1 MPVKEGLNDELERAF
16 KMILA
21 KPEILRQI
29 HEGRIRIEPYDEAA
43 VGPASIDLTLDNKLR
58 VFNSDQ
64 HITRADIDYK
74 TLAELIDITDGYLL
88 EPGELVLGIT
98 KERITLPGDVC
109 GWLNSRSRFAR
120 IGLMS
125 HIAAPFLAPGI
136 SNRQILEI
144 YNAGRNKI
152 RLTPGMRICHV
163 VLQECQGTATYTGVW
178 KDQEL

>member
-1 MPVKEGLNDELERAF
+1 
-16 KMILA
+16 MILA
-21 KPEILRQI
+21 KPEILREI
-29 HEGRIRIEPYDEAA
+29 RDGRIKIEPFDETA
-43 VGPASIDLTLDNKLR
+43 VGPASIDLTLDDRLR
-58 VFNSDQ
+58 IFNTDE
-64 HITRADIDYK
+64 HITRADIDYR
-74 TLAELIDITDGYLL
+74 TLAKLVDIPEGYLL

-98 KERITLPGDVC
+98 RERITLPGDVC

-152 RLTPGMRICHV
+152 RLMAGMRICHL
-163 VLQECQGTATYTGVW
+163 VLQECRGSARYDGAW
-178 KDQEL
+178 KDQDL

>member
-1 MPVKEGLNDELERAF
+1 
-16 KMILA
+16 MILA

-29 HEGRIRIEPYDEAA
+29 RNGRIKIEPYDENA
-43 VGPASIDLTLDNKLR
+43 VGPASIDLTLDDKLR
-58 VFNSDQ
+58 VFNTDR
-64 HITRADIDYK
+64 HITRADVDYR
-74 TLAELIDITDGYLL
+74 TLAKLIDIIDGYLL

-98 KERITLPGDVC
+98 KEKISLPGDVC

-152 RLTPGMRICHV
+152 RLAPGMKICHV
-163 VLQECQGTATYTGVW
+163 VLQECKGIATYSGVW

>member
-1 MPVKEGLNDELERAF
+1 
-16 KMILA
+16 MILA

-29 HEGRIRIEPYDEAA
+29 RKGRIRIEPYDEDA
-43 VGPASIDLTLDNKLR
+43 VGAASVDLTLDDKLR
-58 VFNSDQ
+58 IFNSDE
-64 HITRADIDYK
+64 HITDAATDYRTLTELVDIK
-74 TLAELIDITDGYLL
+74 DGYLL
-88 EPGELVLGIT
+88 APGELVLGIT
-98 KERITLPGDVC
+98 RERLTLPEDVC

-144 YNAGRNKI
+144 YNAGRNRI
-152 RLTPGMRICHV
+152 RLTPGMKICHV
-163 VLQECQGTATYTGVW
+163 VLQKCLGAAKYAGTW

>member
-1 MPVKEGLNDELERAF
+1 
-16 KMILA
+16 MILA

-29 HEGRIRIEPYDEAA
+29 REGRIKIEPFDEAA
-43 VGPASIDLTLDNKLR
+43 VGPASIDLMLDDKLR
-58 VFNSDQ
+58 VFDTDQ
-64 HITRADIDYK
+64 PITRADVDYK
-74 TLAELIDITDGYLL
+74 TLAKLTDITGGYLL
-88 EPGELVLGIT
+88 APGELVLGIT

-152 RLTPGMRICHV
+152 RLTPGMKICHV
-163 VLQECQGTATYTGVW
+163 VLQECKGAAVYDGAW

>member
-1 MPVKEGLNDELERAF
+1 
-16 KMILA
+16 MILA

-29 HEGRIRIEPYDEAA
+29 RDGRIKIEPYDETA
-43 VGPASIDLTLDNKLR
+43 VGPASIDLTLDDKLR
-58 VFNSDQ
+58 VFNTDR
-64 HITRADIDYK
+64 HITRADIDYR
-74 TLAELIDITDGYLL
+74 TLAKLTDIAGGYLL

-98 KERITLPGDVC
+98 KERITLPGNVC

-152 RLTPGMRICHV
+152 KLMPGMRICHV
-163 VLQECQGTATYTGVW
+163 VFQECKGSAKYAGAW

>member
-1 MPVKEGLNDELERAF
+1 
-16 KMILA
+16 MILA

-29 HEGRIRIEPYDEAA
+29 RDGRIKIDPYDAKA
-43 VGPASIDLTLDNKLR
+43 VGPASIDLTLDDKLR
-58 VFNSDQ
+58 IFNTDR
-64 HITRADIDYK
+64 HITRADVDYK
-74 TLAELIDITDGYLL
+74 TLAKLTDITAGYLL

-98 KERITLPGDVC
+98 KERITLPADVC

-144 YNAGRNKI
+144 FNAGRNKI
-152 RLTPGMRICHV
+152 KLMPGMRICHL
-163 VLQECQGTATYTGVW
+163 VLEECKGAATYAGAW